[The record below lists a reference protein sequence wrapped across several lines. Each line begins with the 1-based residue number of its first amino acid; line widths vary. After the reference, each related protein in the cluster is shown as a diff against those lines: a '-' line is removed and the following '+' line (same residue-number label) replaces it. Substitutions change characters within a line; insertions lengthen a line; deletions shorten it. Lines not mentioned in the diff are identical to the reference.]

1 MKIDEPRDGRLHE
14 AHSLADCVSN
24 AAAATVLTV
33 SVCDGRSAPSVFQNL
48 NLRSR
53 ALE

>member
-1 MKIDEPRDGRLHE
+1 MKIEEPRDGRLHE

-33 SVCDGRSAPSVFQNL
+33 SVLRRPFSAERFSKL
-48 NLRSR
+48 ES
-53 ALE
+53 AL